1 MLKIVE
7 FSKIVKKIVKNC
19 KMFCKAQTANRLK
32 EFIQSPPSHLHQ
44 IKSYYVSETNF
55 F

>member
-19 KMFCKAQTANRLK
+19 KIFCKAQTANRLK
-32 EFIQSPPSHLHQ
+32 EFILSPPIPPPPDRILLRLG
-44 IKSYYVSETNF
+44 NF